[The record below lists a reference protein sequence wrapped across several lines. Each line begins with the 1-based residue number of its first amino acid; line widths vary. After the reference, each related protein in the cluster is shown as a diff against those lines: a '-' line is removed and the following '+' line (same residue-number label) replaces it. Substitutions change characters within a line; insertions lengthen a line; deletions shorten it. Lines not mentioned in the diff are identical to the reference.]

1 MTKEEWLVEFQVL
14 NGRMP
19 TEQEVSE
26 AEQRHFQDEMNQ
38 VVVEPASKSLFRWDW
53 MKLVKFVLL
62 VMIAIF
68 GYIVGYLFT

>member
-26 AEQRHFQDEMNQ
+26 AEQRHFQDEMKQ
-38 VVVEPASKSLFRWDW
+38 SVTEPTSKSLFSWNW
-53 MKLVKFVLL
+53 MTLVKFVLL